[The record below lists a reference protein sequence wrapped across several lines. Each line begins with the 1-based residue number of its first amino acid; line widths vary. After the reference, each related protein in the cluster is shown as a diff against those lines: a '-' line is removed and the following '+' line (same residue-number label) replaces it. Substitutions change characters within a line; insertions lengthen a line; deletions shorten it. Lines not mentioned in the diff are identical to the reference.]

1 MAILTDRMKEVFGKH
16 ANGTYPF
23 GTADG
28 NGTPNLVPVNAV
40 KILDD
45 ETILVSDQFFGK
57 TLNNIKENPRVAIT
71 FWDKFEGY
79 QVKGEA
85 QIITE
90 GKIFEETSEWIKRL
104 GEKLGFPLKSKG
116 AIVIK
121 VKEIYSVSPG
131 PDAGKKLA

>member
-1 MAILTDRMKEVFGKH
+1 MAVLTERMKEIFGKQ

-23 GTADG
+23 ATADK
-28 NGTPNLVPVNAV
+28 NGVPNLVPVNAV
-40 KILDD
+40 KILDG
-45 ETILVSDQFFGK
+45 ETMLVSDQFLGK
-57 TLNNIKENPRVAIT
+57 TLNNLKENPEVAIT
-71 FWDKFEGY
+71 FWEKFEGY

-85 QIITE
+85 EIVTE
-90 GKIFEETSEWIKRL
+90 GKLFEETSEWIKKL

-131 PDAGKKLA
+131 PTAGNNLA